1 MAKNMQVV
9 SDKAS
14 VKSAIATWRNAF
26 RVHGTSI
33 AGLAPSALWVEDV
46 GIWLDV
52 RGPFTGKEKYWNG
65 LGTVLGD
72 KSTGDLLVEV
82 NPPPAGTPLG
92 RFQGVVA
99 VDEDSRFWILHRG
112 ELNVAFKRTFMQKHA
127 FVLAGVGLHTV
138 DVNYPDGN
146 VLPCFPVA
154 CLGPD
159 TGIIVAETKKFAD
172 ACQIIR
178 SHVLHGDEASQIQ
191 RLARFFEEATGTY
204 SVGEKSAKQVRR
216 LHAEITNALAAE
228 LKARA
233 ISVANLRVGSLG
245 PDIYS
250 IGEGERMLFEVKIG
264 NGSSDILKGV
274 GQLFVYEKV
283 LKGGYRKFLVL
294 PETLR
299 QEYREVVAE
308 LGIEL
313 VEYRHSKKTV
323 TFIFPASFT

>member
-1 MAKNMQVV
+1 MKMKVV
-9 SDKAS
+9 SGKVS

-26 RVHGTSI
+26 RVHGTGVD
-33 AGLAPSALWVEDV
+33 GLAPSALWVEDV
-46 GIWLDV
+46 GVWLDV
-52 RGPFTGKEKYWNG
+52 RGPFNGKEKYWNG

-82 NPPPAGTPLG
+82 NPPPAGTPPG

-99 VDEDSRFWILHRG
+99 IDDDSRFWILHRG
-112 ELNVAFKRTFMQKHA
+112 ELNVDFRRVFMQKHA
-127 FVLAGVGLHTV
+127 AVVAGVGLKAV
-138 DVNYPDGN
+138 DVAYPDGT
-146 VLPCFPVA
+146 VLSCYPVA
-154 CLGPD
+154 CLGSD
-159 TGIIVAETKKFAD
+159 TRTVVAETKKFAD

-178 SHVLHGDEASQIQ
+178 SHVIYGKEASEVQ
-191 RLARFFEEATGTY
+191 RLARFFEEASGTY
-204 SVGEKSAKQVRR
+204 SVGEKSVRQVRR
-216 LHAEITNALAAE
+216 LHAVITNALAAE
-228 LKARA
+228 LEARA
-233 ISVANLRVGSLG
+233 ISVANVRVGSLG

-250 IGEGERMLFEVKIG
+250 IGEGERMLFEIKIG

-283 LKGGYRKFLVL
+283 LKGAYRKFLVL

-313 VEYRHSKKTV
+313 VEYRHSEKTV
-323 TFIFPASFT
+323 TFAFPASFL